1 MLGTTGTVVGGINQ
15 PGFSINS
22 DTRGLLEGTWV
33 GIYQA
38 DPALPRL
45 PKVPE
50 KGQGHPFDS
59 RLKCYK
65 VDAQFGNNAECRV
78 TASYIGLEKD
88 PTEPQIEIT
97 ASTSETSIVFH
108 PGFAYWAIKTPAV
121 PAGGGKKASPPV
133 YYDYIETDDRN
144 NFVRFKV
151 GVSPNDF
158 GGVESY
164 LTPRLTAR
172 VTYYTGRTVG
182 VKKAQG
188 VGMASE
194 RPGNFPGGLL
204 GETEATWL
212 LTNASVTEY
221 GNVYKISE
229 EWMLS
234 EAGKPWNKNIYP
246 TYGGSGGGAGYSLGG
261 TSFTGKWTGIN
272 WSSVGPAFKDR
283 L

>member
-133 YYDYIETDDRN
+133 YYDYIETDDIN